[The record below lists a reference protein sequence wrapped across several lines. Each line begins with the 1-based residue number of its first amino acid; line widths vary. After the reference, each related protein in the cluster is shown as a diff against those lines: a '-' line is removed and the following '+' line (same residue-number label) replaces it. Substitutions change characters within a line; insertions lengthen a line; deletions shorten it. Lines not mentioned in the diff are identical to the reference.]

1 MFSFLSGCCLCL
13 KIRVQWYMLMNAV
26 QDDTETQMRG
36 MTNITYLVNHGDD
49 QFANCFSENDDA
61 HDTNNRSPTVTKSTL
76 SDVVTKE
83 YLYLSIPFRFAVTH
97 WCLSPKNP
105 ILRVFMALMQRQDYN
120 HRLRYLAHFGT
131 YTMFLVFKSFAAGII
146 ALVSFF

>member
-1 MFSFLSGCCLCL
+1 
-13 KIRVQWYMLMNAV
+13 MNAV
-26 QDDTETQMRG
+26 QDNTETQIRG

-49 QFANCFSENDDA
+49 QFADFFGNNDDDR
-61 HDTNNRSPTVTKSTL
+61 DTNNRSPTVSKNTL
-76 SDVVTKE
+76 SDVVTKD

-120 HRLRYLAHFGT
+120 HRLRYFAHFGT
-131 YTMFLVFKSFAAGII
+131 YNDPSICPSIGLCRNGFIFLRWSLA
-146 ALVSFF
+146 S